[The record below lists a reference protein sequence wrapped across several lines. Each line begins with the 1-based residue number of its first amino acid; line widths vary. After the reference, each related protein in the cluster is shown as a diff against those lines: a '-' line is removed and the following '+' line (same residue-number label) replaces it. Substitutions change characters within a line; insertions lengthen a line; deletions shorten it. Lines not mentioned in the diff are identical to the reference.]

1 MTKTF
6 NLLSRAAVLSG
17 IVAFAALPALAQNS
31 QPAAPATNGAAT
43 QSMSTEKPAGKQ
55 LSGDADHKADAK
67 TDAKADKSKVNAAGD
82 KDKIEKQSAT
92 APAAKKADETVKT
105 PTTK

>member
-6 NLLSRAAVLSG
+6 NLLSRTAIISG

-31 QPAAPATNGAAT
+31 QPAAPATSGAAT
-43 QSMSTEKPAGKQ
+43 QSMSTEKPAGKL
-55 LSGDADHKADAK
+55 LSGDADHKGDM
-67 TDAKADKSKVNAAGD
+67 KADKSKVHAEGNKD
-82 KDKIEKQSAT
+82 KDKAKTQSAT
-92 APAAKKADETVKT
+92 APAAKKADEAVKT

>member
-6 NLLSRAAVLSG
+6 NLLSRAAVISG

-67 TDAKADKSKVNAAGD
+67 TDKSKVHAEGD
-82 KDKIEKQSAT
+82 KDKAKTQSAT
-92 APAAKKADETVKT
+92 APAKKADDTVKT
-105 PTTK
+105 PTAK